1 MEGTNVEAGRRL
13 LKESGL
19 NLIVAE
25 TMKEGPRSDCIDK
38 IKKWNTGIFGIL
50 EEWKTGVQE

>member
-25 TMKEGPRSDCIDK
+25 TMKEGAQKVIAS
-38 IKKWNTGIFGIL
+38 IK
-50 EEWKTGVQE
+50 